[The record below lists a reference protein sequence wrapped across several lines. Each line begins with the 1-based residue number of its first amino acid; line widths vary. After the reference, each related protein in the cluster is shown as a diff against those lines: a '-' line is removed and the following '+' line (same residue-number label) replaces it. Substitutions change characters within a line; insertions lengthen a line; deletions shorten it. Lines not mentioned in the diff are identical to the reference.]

1 MSEEK
6 KKGHVRVT
14 VDVEVNEALM
24 DLCKEMASKM
34 PEMVS
39 QAMKKK
45 E

>member
-6 KKGHVRVT
+6 KGHVKVT

-24 DLCKEMASKM
+24 DLMKEMASKM

>member
-1 MSEEK
+1 LVEE

-14 VDVEVNEALM
+14 MDFEVNEDMM
-24 DLCKEMASKM
+24 DLFKEMASKM

-39 QAMKKK
+39 QAMKKR